1 MASYERLDERERER
15 PHRYVRE
22 ERYDER
28 DRDFG
33 RFDAPDN
40 HISQYQQ
47 SRDLV
52 PRAREETDLAVEEIR
67 REFPPPG
74 SRDVRRTRST
84 DPVYEEYDIGYRR
97 RYDTRYDSRYDRESR
112 DRDWDRDRD
121 YYMPVKTSRKTTVST
136 LYRDEDEV
144 DDEEAARRR
153 VASKQEKI
161 LAALAGAAL
170 FVGGKEMYDRHEAK
184 QNDEKD
190 VQRNYLAS
198 AAIGAAGALAGYQGA
213 EFYNKQRID
222 KEREKKKQ
230 QQMVPHG
237 RGDDDNGA
245 MTIIAKDK
253 DRERD
258 RDLPHKEG
266 DKEKEGESSS
276 DKNLLEKLLASAG
289 LAGAVGALTGKKVDG
304 KDGVKLPEGL
314 SKVSNA
320 ARASIV
326 AGAAEA
332 FRVAREPG
340 GWKGEKTKR
349 IMTAAIGAASI
360 DAAQNDKKNSSLKLA
375 ESVMGGLLG
384 NRVINGSKSN
394 IEEDKLTGR
403 SRSRSRA
410 AGAHKKPANDSNGGG
425 NALGGMG
432 GLAALATAGLGAL
445 GGKKLYD
452 NYRDESPD
460 PKEKRSRSRRRDDD
474 DDDDAP
480 PRRSRSRSVV
490 DSARKSL
497 AKLGIGNGP
506 DDDKDSHRR
515 DQDDFG
521 RDSSRPRR
529 RYSDDYDDAYE
540 RDRRRRRADYDDDDD
555 DYHSRR
561 RDRSQP
567 RRTRPRADDSDL
579 GDSSD
584 DDKQSKKLKG
594 KQILTSVLAVAATVH
609 AAHEVYESV
618 EKREARKKAVREGR
632 LSPEEASK
640 LKNKAILQDT
650 ASVGIAALGIK
661 SAVSTVKEARERA
674 HAVREFKHEREV
686 RHQKRLERQLRGR
699 AHNRSRSDSSSRSSS
714 RSRDLDRAAVD
725 MDRAREKSRA
735 VSVGL
740 GSSGPGLGRSDDR
753 DPYGHGYHY
762 YDGYES
768 DHDARYLD
776 SARRRGPST
785 HHTF

>member
-1 MASYERLDERERER
+1 MAAYERYEERERERER
-15 PHRYVRE
+15 PRRYVRE
-22 ERYDER
+22 ERYEERERER

-33 RFDAPDN
+33 RYDTSDSYLNP
-40 HISQYQQ
+40 YQS

-52 PRAREETDLAVEEIR
+52 PRVREDTDMAVEEIR
-67 REFPPPG
+67 REFPPPS
-74 SRDVRRTRST
+74 SRDVRRARSVE
-84 DPVYEEYDIGYRR
+84 PVYEEYDVGYRR
-97 RYDTRYDSRYDRESR
+97 RYDSRYDPRYDRDSRDSRDSR

-121 YYMPVKTSRKTTVST
+121 YYMPAKVPRKPTAS
-136 LYRDEDEV
+136 LAYRDEDEV
-144 DDEEAARRR
+144 DEEEAARRR
-153 VASKQEKI
+153 MHSKQEKI

-184 QNDEKD
+184 QNDERD

-213 EFYNKQRID
+213 EFYSKQRTD
-222 KEREKKKQ
+222 KEKEKKKQ
-230 QQMVPHG
+230 QQMVLQG
-237 RGDDDNGA
+237 RGVDDD
-245 MTIIAKDK
+245 MTVATRDK
-253 DRERD
+253 DRDRDGGERD
-258 RDLPHKEG
+258 RDAPHKEG
-266 DKEKEGESSS
+266 EKEKEGETSS

-304 KDGVKLPEGL
+304 KDGAKLPEGL

-332 FRVAREPG
+332 FRVAKEPG

-410 AGAHKKPANDSNGGG
+410 AAARPKSTDNGAGAG
-425 NALGGMG
+425 ALGGMG

-460 PKEKRSRSRRRDDD
+460 GKDRRSRSRRRDDD
-474 DDDDAP
+474 DGSP

-506 DDDKDSHRR
+506 DEGKDSHRR

-521 RDSSRPRR
+521 RSSSRPRR
-529 RYSDDYDDAYE
+529 RYSDDYDDDRDRD
-540 RDRRRRRADYDDDDD
+540 RDRRRRRDYDDDDD
-555 DYHSRR
+555 DYYNDRR
-561 RDRSQP
+561 RDRSRP
-567 RRTRPRADDSDL
+567 RRARSRADESDL

-584 DDKQSKKLKG
+584 DDKQSKKLKD
-594 KQILTSVLAVAATVH
+594 
-609 AAHEVYESV
+609 
-618 EKREARKKAVREGR
+618 R
-632 LSPEEASK
+632 
-640 LKNKAILQDT
+640 
-650 ASVGIAALGIK
+650 
-661 SAVSTVKEARERA
+661 
-674 HAVREFKHEREV
+674 
-686 RHQKRLERQLRGR
+686 RH
-699 AHNRSRSDSSSRSSS
+699 
-714 RSRDLDRAAVD
+714 
-725 MDRAREKSRA
+725 
-735 VSVGL
+735 
-740 GSSGPGLGRSDDR
+740 
-753 DPYGHGYHY
+753 
-762 YDGYES
+762 
-768 DHDARYLD
+768 
-776 SARRRGPST
+776 
-785 HHTF
+785 